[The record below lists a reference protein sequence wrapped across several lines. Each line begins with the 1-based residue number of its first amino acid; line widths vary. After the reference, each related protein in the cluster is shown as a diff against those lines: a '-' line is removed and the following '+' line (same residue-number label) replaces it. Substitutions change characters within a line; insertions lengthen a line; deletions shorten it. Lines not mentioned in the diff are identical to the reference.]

1 MKRIIKFPKMPFA
14 PSFLSGFL
22 FCSAIFVLTAC
33 SEKTSETNATA
44 APADENIIQ
53 LSDAQLKNAEI
64 VTGTLTQRPISS
76 VLKVNGR
83 VEVPPQNVVSISVP
97 TGGYLEETDL
107 LVGMN
112 VRKGQVLAVMEDQQ
126 YIQLQQDYLTAK
138 SKINFLENE
147 YLRQK
152 DLNQSKA
159 SSDKV
164 YQLSEAEFR
173 SQKVLISALAQK
185 LRLVGINPDHL
196 SENNITRT
204 VKVISPINGYVSKIN
219 TNIGKYVS
227 PTEVMF
233 ELVNPSDIHLVLKVF
248 EKDVDK
254 LYIGQK
260 IWAYTNNQPERKHLS
275 EVIMIGKDLTSDRA
289 TEVQCHFRQYDKA
302 LIPGTY
308 MNAEVEVKNNQA
320 YVLPEDAIVRY
331 QGKQYAFVQKSNKEF
346 LMSEVNVG
354 NTENGFTEILS
365 PAPSQHNFVVKG
377 AYTLLMSLKNK
388 SEE

>member
-1 MKRIIKFPKMPFA
+1 MTTNIN
-14 PSFLSGFL
+14 SFQSSALRFVSSLLLLSFGL
-22 FCSAIFVLTAC
+22 AC
-33 SEKTSETNATA
+33 SNKASQETETATKV
-44 APADENIIQ
+44 DENLVQ
-53 LSDAQLKNAEI
+53 VTEAQLKNAGI
-64 VTGTLTQRPISS
+64 VTGPLTQRPISS
-76 VLKVNGR
+76 VLKVNGK

-97 TGGYLEETDL
+97 TGGYLMETEL

-112 VRKGQVLAVMEDQQ
+112 IRKGQVLAVMEDQQ

-138 SKINFLENE
+138 SKITFLENE

-164 YQLSEAEFR
+164 FQLSEAEFR

-196 SENNITRT
+196 NDNNISRT
-204 VKVISPINGYVSKIN
+204 VKVFSPINGYVSKIN
-219 TNIGKYVS
+219 GNIGKYVS

-260 IWAYTNNQPERKHLS
+260 IWAYTNNQPEKKHLS

-289 TEVQCHFRQYDKA
+289 TDVQCHFRQYDKA

-308 MNAEVEVKNNQA
+308 MNAEIEVKNNQA
-320 YVLPEDAIVRY
+320 YVLPEEAIVRF
-331 QGKQYAFVQKSNKEF
+331 QGKHYAFVQKSIKEYS
-346 LMSEVNVG
+346 MTEVQIG
-354 NTENGFTEILS
+354 NTKNGFTEILS
-365 PAPSQHNFVVKG
+365 PAPSQQNFVIKG